1 MVQMMRK
8 QAENTLVS
16 ICGVIVPIWRGLET
30 DPSTVQRRKPCT
42 SCTYGPS
49 GLLFSERREED
60 ERALLC
66 ATVVPGKRPLV
77 ARMAQRYRQT
87 SVRHLEASQ
96 TSCSQLT
103 KICEVWPCVQRCIKG
118 RSVRQLAEK
127 NSTVS
132 WEIPQLINV
141 SFPIMVDHT
150 SLEKHEHESVSADIK
165 AASLVT
171 TPKQDTYC

>member
-16 ICGVIVPIWRGLET
+16 ICGVIVPIWQSLET
-30 DPSTVQRRKPCT
+30 DPLTVQRRKLCT
-42 SCTYGPS
+42 LCTYGPS

-66 ATVVPGKRPLV
+66 ATVVPGKCSLLV
-77 ARMAQRYRQT
+77 SEDAAIQTDRQASDILRQT
-87 SVRHLEASQ
+87 GGHG
-96 TSCSQLT
+96 SQL
-103 KICEVWPCVQRCIKG
+103 WPCVQRCIKG
-118 RSVRQLAEK
+118 LSVRQRAQFQ
-127 NSTVS
+127 

-141 SFPIMVDHT
+141 SFPIMVGCT
-150 SLEKHEHESVSADIK
+150 SLGKHKLEYVSADIK

-171 TPKQDTYC
+171 TSKQDTYC